1 MQSEDEPREQEEKN
15 WKEIVKKAIRLKL
28 SGFFKTR
35 TKKSSPEMFNFH
47 VVLAGFDMITDAE
60 RATTC
65 TCKFKAPLIYSNC
78 TKIEGHSEN
87 MVINGKTI

>member
-1 MQSEDEPREQEEKN
+1 MQSEDEPREQ
-15 WKEIVKKAIRLKL
+15 KEINWRKNVKKEFRLKL
-28 SGFFKTR
+28 SGFCKTR
-35 TKKSSPEMFNFH
+35 TKESIPEMFNLDI
-47 VVLAGFDMITDAE
+47 VLAGFDIITDVE